1 MPSLTEKPVCIVIV
15 ALFAGI
21 LVGCGGSPNDER
33 PDRTP
38 VSGSVSIG
46 GVPVTGAIV
55 VFSPETEGSGR
66 GATGITDDSG
76 NFVLGTFAKD
86 DGAVPGNYVVL
97 VSKLEQSEPEEA
109 DQIDME
115 DPNYDGAPDEEEEA
129 GTEEVKAKSLIPDK
143 FGKKESSTLT
153 ATVGDDPVEG
163 LTFDLAG

>member
-1 MPSLTEKPVCIVIV
+1 MPSLIGKPVRGVIV

-21 LVGCGGSPNDER
+21 LVGCGGDPNDER

-55 VFSPETEGSGR
+55 VFSPATEGKGR

-76 NFVLGTFAKD
+76 NFVLGTFSKD
-86 DGAVPGNYVVL
+86 DGAVPGDYVVL
-97 VSKLEQSEPEEA
+97 VSKLEQSETSAAVGVDE
-109 DQIDME
+109 E
-115 DPNYDGAPDEEEEA
+115 DPNYDGAPAEEEEA
-129 GTEEVKAKSLIPDK
+129 GLEEVEAKSLIPEK
-143 FGKKESSTLT
+143 FGKRESSTLT

>member
-1 MPSLTEKPVCIVIV
+1 MLSLPGKPVRVVII

-21 LVGCGGSPNDER
+21 LAGCGGGASDDR

-55 VFSPETEGSGR
+55 VFSPATEGKGR

-76 NFVLGTFAKD
+76 NFVLGTFSKD
-86 DGAVPGNYVVL
+86 DGAVPGDYVVL
-97 VSKLEQSEPEEA
+97 VSKLEQSESEA
-109 DQIDME
+109 AEVVNEE
-115 DPNYDGAPDEEEEA
+115 DPAYDGAPAEEEEA
-129 GTEEVKAKSLIPDK
+129 GLEEVEAKSLIPAK
-143 FGKKESSTLT
+143 FGKRESSTLT
-153 ATVGDDPVEG
+153 ATVGDDAVEG

>member
-21 LVGCGGSPNDER
+21 LIGCGGSPNDER

-76 NFVLGTFAKD
+76 NFVLGTFSKD

-97 VSKLEQSEPEEA
+97 VSKLEQSESEEA
-109 DQIDME
+109 DQIDVE
-115 DPNYDGAPDEEEEA
+115 DPNYDGAEEEET
-129 GTEEVKAKSLIPDK
+129 GTGEEVEAKSLIPDK
-143 FGKKESSTLT
+143 FGKKGSSTLT